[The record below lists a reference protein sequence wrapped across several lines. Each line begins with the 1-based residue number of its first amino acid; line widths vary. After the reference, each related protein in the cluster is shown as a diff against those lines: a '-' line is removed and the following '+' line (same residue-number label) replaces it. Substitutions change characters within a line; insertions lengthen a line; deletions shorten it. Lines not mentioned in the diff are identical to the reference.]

1 MTERDWAGNQA
12 RQEKEK
18 MTMNKQLQ
26 MGPPSGGQAFRPAT
40 QSRFFHAPPSVC
52 SLYVT
57 PTSRMPQPR
66 FAAIGQVTLAPRL
79 PPQSQQE
86 DRIRHIRGA
95 LCTTPLAL
103 FPHGYTCVTAGPI
116 CVTPAEPAG
125 RVAEPAGRPDGGDA
139 EQCEAES
146 VAAVGE
152 LACGQVQDR
161 GAQGRVEGGEDA
173 RGGGACTR
181 VYRGGLQGV
190 YRGYTGGLDRGAQGR
205 VEGGE
210 DARGGGP
217 QGVHRGSTGGPQWVH
232 SLSTQGPQGVHRGS
246 TGGPQGVHRGFTVG
260 PQLVHTGSTRGPH
273 RVHTGSTQGP
283 QWVHRLS
290 TQGSQGVHRGSAGG
304 PQGVHRGSTGEER
317 LLTPNTPLPNVLR
330 RRTTILR
337 VTLTSFSPQAYIK
350 ARDVVQVGKI
360 PVRTLID
367 ASHFN
372 CTVGRRL
379 PPPPPPTPA
388 PALDATAADKGGN
401 WWGSILG
408 KEATAAPTLAPTG
421 AYSLSYRA
429 YYTCGKASRW
439 ARGYVTEILG
449 RCNPPFSR
457 VYNTALHSR
466 STLFPN
472 A

>member
-173 RGGGACTR
+173 RGGG
-181 VYRGGLQGV
+181 
-190 YRGYTGGLDRGAQGR
+190 
-205 VEGGE
+205 
-210 DARGGGP
+210 P

-372 CTVGRRL
+372 CT
-379 PPPPPPTPA
+379 
-388 PALDATAADKGGN
+388 
-401 WWGSILG
+401 
-408 KEATAAPTLAPTG
+408 
-421 AYSLSYRA
+421 
-429 YYTCGKASRW
+429 
-439 ARGYVTEILG
+439 
-449 RCNPPFSR
+449 
-457 VYNTALHSR
+457 
-466 STLFPN
+466 
-472 A
+472 